1 MIKIQTVCGFGIGSS
16 MMLKITLDTIIKE
29 NNLDVEVVC
38 GDISSCLSV
47 DCDYIFISSSLADT
61 IENRTSVPLVL
72 IDNFVDKEYLLEKLK
87 SILNKWE
94 EEFYDW
100 LYWR

>member
-16 MMLKITLDTIIKE
+16 MMLKITLDAIIKE

-38 GDISSCLSV
+38 GDISSCISV

-87 SILNKWE
+87 SILNK
-94 EEFYDW
+94 
-100 LYWR
+100 